1 MHATINKWHH
11 NMDIRKKILK
21 DMDTNVPMTN
31 TNMYQYSKYS
41 YKIIKKCHFSNF
53 AFFLNLK
60 VKLKLNKILCD
71 KYLFYMYMYN
81 VNI

>member
-1 MHATINKWHH
+1 MFYQ
-11 NMDIRKKILK
+11 LQL
-21 DMDTNVPMTN
+21 PMTN

-53 AFFLNLK
+53 AIFLNLK
-60 VKLKLNKILCD
+60 VKLKLNKIPCD
-71 KYLFYMYMYN
+71 KYLFYMYMYY